1 MKCITCGKPTANAK
15 FCSRACTRGKHI
27 KPHTEA
33 TKRKMRLAQ
42 KGNNIGNLY
51 RDGKI
56 SFTNELKDREP
67 IRLEN
72 QLAKVRGINRKHV
85 LKFYRQVCA
94 DGLASSTIRKYLL
107 ELATLSR
114 MLGKDFKKA
123 DKDDLIA
130 LCGKI
135 EQAYPNP
142 HTKARFKIC
151 LKKLYKIIE
160 GDNEEYPKKA
170 RWIKVRNGINYK
182 LPEDILTENDVR
194 DIVKVCYDIREKT
207 FISMHYLTGCRSG
220 ELLNLRIRD
229 IAFDDKGA
237 VFRID
242 GQKTEGSKRMVRI
255 TSGLEMLKT
264 WLSQHP
270 DPKPESLVWMM
281 DYYSSRGLI
290 RKINR
295 RMKAKGFTKHI
306 SAHSFRRARATY
318 LAGQNL
324 NAFQLM
330 GLFGWRKPST
340 ALYYVALS
348 GKQLDDSLCALPE
361 MVF

>member
-1 MKCITCGKPTANAK
+1 MECQTCGKQTENRK
-15 FCSRACTRGKHI
+15 FCSRACIRGKHN
-27 KPHTEA
+27 KPHTVAARE
-33 TKRKMRLAQ
+33 KISLAQ
-42 KGNNIGNLY
+42 MGNLY
-51 RDGKI
+51 RDAKI
-56 SFTNELKDREP
+56 SFRTVAVPPGRIENPEKALGR
-67 IRLEN
+67 IR
-72 QLAKVRGINRKHV
+72 GPNRQHAT
-85 LKFYRQVCA
+85 KFYNQTLA
-94 DGLASSTIRKYLL
+94 DGLASSSITKYLY
-107 ELATLSR
+107 ELRVLSE
-114 MLGKDFKKA
+114 MLGKDFRKA
-123 DKDDLIA
+123 TKDDLIA

-135 EQAYPNP
+135 ERKYSNVR
-142 HTKARFKIC
+142 TKGRCKIT

-160 GDNEEYPKKA
+160 GDNEEYPKKV
-170 RWIKVRNGINYK
+170 RWIKIKNGINYK
-182 LPEDILTENDVR
+182 LPEDILTEEDVR
-194 DIVKVCYDIREKT
+194 EIVKSCYDIREKS

-255 TSGLEMLKT
+255 TSGLEMLRM

-270 DPKPESLVWMM
+270 DPKPDSLVWMM
-281 DYYSSRGLI
+281 DYYSSRGLVK
-290 RKINR
+290 KINR
-295 RMKAKGFTKHI
+295 RMKAKGFIKHI

-318 LAGQNL
+318 LAGQSL

-330 GLFGWRKPST
+330 SFFGWRKPST

-348 GKQLDDSLCALPE
+348 SKQLDDSLTALPQ

>member
-1 MKCITCGKPTANAK
+1 MACI
-15 FCSRACTRGKHI
+15 RGKHTT
-27 KPHTEA
+27 PHTKA
-33 TKRKMRLAQ
+33 AKRKIAAANM
-42 KGNNIGNLY
+42 GNLY

-72 QLAKVRGINRKHV
+72 QLAKVKGTNRKHV
-85 LKFYRQVCA
+85 LKFYNQCLA

-107 ELATLSR
+107 ELNTLSR
-114 MLGKDFKKA
+114 MLGKDFRKA
-123 DKDDLIA
+123 TKDDLIA
-130 LCGKI
+130 LCGKL
-135 EQAYPNP
+135 EQRYSNV
-142 HTKARFKIC
+142 HSKSRFKIT

-160 GDNEEYPKKA
+160 GDNEEYPKKV
-170 RWIKVRNGINYK
+170 RWVKVRNGINYK
-182 LPEDILTENDVR
+182 LPEDILTESDVR
-194 DIVKVCYDIREKT
+194 AIVQACYDIREKS
-207 FISMHYLTGCRSG
+207 FVSMHYLTGCRSG

-237 VFRID
+237 VFRIN
-242 GQKTEGSKRMVRI
+242 GSKTEGSKRMIRI
-255 TSGLEMLKT
+255 TSGLEMLRT

-270 DPKPESLVWMM
+270 DPKPDNLVWMM
-281 DYYSSRGLI
+281 DYYSSRGLF

-295 RMKAKGFTKHI
+295 RMKIKGFTKHI
-306 SAHSFRRARATY
+306 SAHDFRRGRATY

-330 GLFGWRKPST
+330 SFFGWRKPST